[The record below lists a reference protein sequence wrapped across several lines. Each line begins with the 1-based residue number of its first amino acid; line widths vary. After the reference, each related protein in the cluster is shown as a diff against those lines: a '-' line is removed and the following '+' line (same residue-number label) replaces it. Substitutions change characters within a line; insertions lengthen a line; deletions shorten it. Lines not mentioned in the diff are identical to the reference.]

1 MASISLLRGFHLCR
15 FCGELKLEVAPQVI
29 GREWKY
35 KLTLNKTYGLEVALD
50 WSLRWIGG
58 CGGLEFALYWRLRW
72 IDGCGGLE
80 VAVDWRLR
88 WIDGCGGLE
97 VAVDWSLR

>member
-35 KLTLNKTYGLEVALD
+35 KLTLNKT
-50 WSLRWIGG
+50 WSGG
-58 CGGLEFALYWRLRW
+58 CVGLEFAL
-72 IDGCGGLE
+72 
-80 VAVDWRLR
+80 DWRLR

-97 VAVDWSLR
+97 VCGGLEFALDWRLRWIDRCGGLEVAVEFCIADI